1 MIVEA
6 FIRVLGG
13 AVSAIASLLPTFTVP
28 FAGTLQDLAEF
39 VGSQLGAMNGF
50 LPIDELGEPIGFV
63 LGVYVPFVI
72 VFYTVRWV
80 YSKIPV
86 FGQ

>member
-1 MIVEA
+1 MITEA
-6 FIRVLGG
+6 IITVLAS
-13 AVSAIASLLPTFTVP
+13 AVAGIASLLPSFTVP
-28 FAGTLQDLAEF
+28 FADELQDLAEF
-39 VGSQLGAMNGF
+39 VGSQLGGLNSF
-50 LPIDELGEPIGFV
+50 LPIDELAAPIGFA

-86 FGQ
+86 VGQ